1 MANLEYLLLNIRT
14 IVYFLMQRPVFII
27 LPITP
32 LLRSPLH
39 SASNNR
45 DEIQATVVKA
55 LDRSHTGNA
64 FHDRD
69 STKF

>member
-1 MANLEYLLLNIRT
+1 
-14 IVYFLMQRPVFII
+14 MQRPVFII

-45 DEIQATVVKA
+45 DEIQATAKKHLTDLIQVMHFM
-55 LDRSHTGNA
+55 LEIQLNFGFYSICC
-64 FHDRD
+64 
-69 STKF
+69 